1 MLGEIEH
8 LQSVLADIIKQT
20 ISPSTL
26 PLAGEDLVRDFRLSD
41 HHNYD
46 DQVGENTI
54 QLTKELEMN
63 FTLRNVNLG
72 PMACLFHH
80 VCRGTPETGHE
91 KCYFDDA
98 PPQRSI

>member
-46 DQVGENTI
+46 DQVSEK
-54 QLTKELEMN
+54 QS
-63 FTLRNVNLG
+63 TL
-72 PMACLFHH
+72 
-80 VCRGTPETGHE
+80 
-91 KCYFDDA
+91 
-98 PPQRSI
+98 

>member
-26 PLAGEDLVRDFRLSD
+26 PRAGEDLVRDFRLSD

-46 DQVGENTI
+46 DQV
-54 QLTKELEMN
+54 Q
-63 FTLRNVNLG
+63 
-72 PMACLFHH
+72 
-80 VCRGTPETGHE
+80 
-91 KCYFDDA
+91 
-98 PPQRSI
+98 

>member
-46 DQVGENTI
+46 DQVSEKQSN
-54 QLTKELEMN
+54 E
-63 FTLRNVNLG
+63 TLQYVTQTSAPWLAYQG
-72 PMACLFHH
+72 
-80 VCRGTPETGHE
+80 ETGNE
-91 KCYFDDA
+91 KNA
-98 PPQRSI
+98 ILNQ